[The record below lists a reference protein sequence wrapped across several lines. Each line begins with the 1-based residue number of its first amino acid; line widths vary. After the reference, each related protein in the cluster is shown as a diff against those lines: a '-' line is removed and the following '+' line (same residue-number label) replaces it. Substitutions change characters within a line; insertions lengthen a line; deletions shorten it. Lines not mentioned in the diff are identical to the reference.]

1 MGPSLGLDLGNFLKI
16 SMPWLPLKEI
26 VNLIYSVELAA
37 QLLAHNAKCLAVN
50 SSAVT
55 VKEKKRC
62 ISRLHGGDGWQ
73 QP

>member
-1 MGPSLGLDLGNFLKI
+1 
-16 SMPWLPLKEI
+16 MPWLPLKEI

-55 VKEKKRC
+55 VKEKKGVLVAC
-62 ISRLHGGDGWQ
+62 MVVMGGSSPRGVI
-73 QP
+73 